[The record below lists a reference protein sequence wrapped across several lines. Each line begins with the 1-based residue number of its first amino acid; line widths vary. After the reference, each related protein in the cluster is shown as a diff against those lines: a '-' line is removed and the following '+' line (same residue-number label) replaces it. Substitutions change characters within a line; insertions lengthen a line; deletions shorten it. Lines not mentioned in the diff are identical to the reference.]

1 MDIID
6 VFGSRN
12 DTVRSYPIL
21 HPNLDELFGLMKG
34 TNLSVI
40 RLHPPLVYSR
50 HLLIP
55 REIVGRTH
63 TGHTD
68 ARRGHSPN
76 QTARIC
82 TEDRRR

>member
-40 RLHPPLVYSR
+40 RLHPPLVYSW

-55 REIVGRTH
+55 QEIVGLPDTLMPDGV
-63 TGHTD
+63 TP
-68 ARRGHSPN
+68 PN
-76 QTARIC
+76 QTARLC